1 MNSQVAR
8 VVEDVLRTDDEDDKV
23 DEVDIAIK
31 LSTPSRARD
40 RIPTRRSRRCRT
52 YAR

>member
-31 LSTPSRARD
+31 LSTPSRAMD
-40 RIPTRRSRRCRT
+40 RIT
-52 YAR
+52 YSQKSTLSNLC

>member
-1 MNSQVAR
+1 MNSQVVL
-8 VVEDVLRTDDEDDKV
+8 VVEDILRTDDEDDKV

-40 RIPTRRSRRCRT
+40 TITYSQRPTLSNLC
-52 YAR
+52 